1 MSSSDS
7 PSKRER
13 QKQRRGAKLEQQRA
27 AELRS
32 RRNRIIAFAV
42 LGAIFVGLIA
52 VSLVQRAE
60 DQRKKEALLAEVQEN
75 LSELGCTPADE
86 LEDAGQGHLDGS
98 TLAEQGPDVLYPD
111 RPAASGQH
119 YGNWLMTGVYDQ
131 LIDERVL
138 VHNLEH
144 GYVIAYYDEGAEDS
158 DVAALKEYAQ
168 AQIDGKFKK
177 LIVAPWDGDLSGEAN
192 FAYVAWNQRQLCA
205 EYDTD
210 TFQVFLEE
218 NHSGEGDA
226 PEKTLSPHLAEGN
239 GTIDPGDEP
248 FLLPPLGQDEPTSE
262 GMSEG
267 GTVPSEGS
275 S

>member
-27 AELRS
+27 AELRA

-52 VSLVQRAE
+52 VSLVQRAAT
-60 DQRKKEALLAEVQEN
+60 QRAEAERRAEVEAKLAEI
-75 LSELGCTPADE
+75 GCTPSEE
-86 LEDAGQGHLDGS
+86 LEDAGQGHLNGS

-144 GYVIAYYDEGAEDS
+144 GYVLAYYDEGAEDE
-158 DVAALKEYAQ
+158 DVAALKEHAQ

-177 LIVAPWDGDLSGEAN
+177 LIVTPWDGELSGDAN
-192 FAYVAWNQRQLCA
+192 YAYVAWNQRQLCSQ
-205 EYDTD
+205 YDED
-210 TFQVFLEE
+210 TFQVFLEAH
-218 NHSGEGDA
+218 HSGEGIA
-226 PEKTLSPHLAEGN
+226 PEKTLSPHLEEGN

-248 FLLPPLGQDEPTSE
+248 FLLPPLGEEAPASE
-262 GMSEG
+262 SMSEDA
-267 GTVPSEGS
+267 TVPSEGS

>member
-42 LGAIFVGLIA
+42 LGAIFAGLIA
-52 VSLVQRAE
+52 VALMQQANDRRAKAE
-60 DQRKKEALLAEVQEN
+60 RLAEVEEK
-75 LSELGCTPADE
+75 LAEIGCTPTEE

-131 LIDERVL
+131 LLDERAL

-144 GYVIAYYDEGAEDS
+144 GYVVAYYDEGADDE
-158 DVAALKEYAQ
+158 DVAALKDHAE

-177 LIVAPWDGDLSGEAN
+177 LIVAPWDGEFEGDAN
-192 FAYVAWNQRQLCA
+192 YAYVAWNQRQLCS
-205 EYDTD
+205 EYDQD
-210 TFQVFLEE
+210 TFQVFVEAF
-218 NHSGEGDA
+218 HSGEGDA

-248 FLLPPLGQDEPTSE
+248 FLLPPLGQDEPASE

-267 GTVPSEGS
+267 GTVPSEES